1 MVTASPDKD
10 SLPYSYLKRKVILI
24 MGTILRGK
32 SVPLSYVV
40 MEVLFLL
47 LKISAM
53 EEYDEN
59 GKKTGKCLGYVYEV
73 VDTMNFDR
81 FRIKIKGQTVPL
93 MSNEDLQELR
103 EKGEKVAVEFTE
115 PMVTLYWSSTTKSL
129 EDSFSAKDVSLVTEE
144 L

>member
-1 MVTASPDKD
+1 M
-10 SLPYSYLKRKVILI
+10 
-24 MGTILRGK
+24 
-32 SVPLSYVV
+32 
-40 MEVLFLL
+40 
-47 LKISAM
+47 
-53 EEYDEN
+53 
-59 GKKTGKCLGYVYEV
+59 GYVYEC

>member
-1 MVTASPDKD
+1 
-10 SLPYSYLKRKVILI
+10 

>member
-1 MVTASPDKD
+1 MTF
-10 SLPYSYLKRKVILI
+10 
-24 MGTILRGK
+24 LRNK
-32 SVPLSYVV
+32 SIPLNAF
-40 MEVLFLL
+40 MQELLFLL
-47 LKISAM
+47 LGISAWY
-53 EEYDEN
+53 EYGED
-59 GKKTGKCLGYVYEV
+59 GKRTDKILGYVYEC

-93 MSNEDLQELR
+93 MNNEDLQELR

>member
-1 MVTASPDKD
+1 MTF
-10 SLPYSYLKRKVILI
+10 
-24 MGTILRGK
+24 LRNK
-32 SVPLSYVV
+32 SIPLNAF
-40 MEVLFLL
+40 MQKLLFLL
-47 LKISAM
+47 LGISAWY
-53 EEYDEN
+53 EYGED
-59 GKKTGKCLGYVYEV
+59 GKRTDKILGYVYEC

-115 PMVTLYWSSTTKSL
+115 PMVTLYWSSTTKCL

>member
-1 MVTASPDKD
+1 MTF
-10 SLPYSYLKRKVILI
+10 
-24 MGTILRGK
+24 LRNK
-32 SVPLSYVV
+32 SIPLNAF
-40 MEVLFLL
+40 MQKLLFLL
-47 LKISAM
+47 LGISAWY
-53 EEYDEN
+53 EYGED
-59 GKKTGKCLGYVYEV
+59 GKRTDKILGYVYEC

>member
-1 MVTASPDKD
+1 MTF
-10 SLPYSYLKRKVILI
+10 
-24 MGTILRGK
+24 LRNK
-32 SVPLSYVV
+32 SIPLNAF
-40 MEVLFLL
+40 MQELLFLL
-47 LKISAM
+47 LGISAWY
-53 EEYDEN
+53 EYGED
-59 GKKTGKCLGYVYEV
+59 GKRTDKILGYVYEV

>member
-1 MVTASPDKD
+1 MAYRTAKLMLEGKD
-10 SLPYSYLKRKVILI
+10 IPMKALGFDPV
-24 MGTILRGK
+24 
-32 SVPLSYVV
+32 
-40 MEVLFLL
+40 LL
-47 LKISAM
+47 LLFIRM
-53 EEYDEN
+53 IEEYGEN
-59 GKKTGKCLGYVYEV
+59 GKKTGKILGYTYEC
-73 VDTMNFDR
+73 VDTTNFDR
-81 FRIKIKGQTVPL
+81 FRIKIKGQTMPL

>member
-1 MVTASPDKD
+1 MTF
-10 SLPYSYLKRKVILI
+10 
-24 MGTILRGK
+24 LRNK
-32 SVPLSYVV
+32 SIPLNAF
-40 MEVLFLL
+40 MQELLFLL
-47 LKISAM
+47 LGISAWY
-53 EEYDEN
+53 EYGED
-59 GKKTGKCLGYVYEV
+59 GKRTDKILGHVYEC

-115 PMVTLYWSSTTKSL
+115 PKVTLYWNSTTKSL
-129 EDSFSAKDVSLVTEE
+129 EDSFSAKAVSLVTEE

>member
-1 MVTASPDKD
+1 MTF
-10 SLPYSYLKRKVILI
+10 
-24 MGTILRGK
+24 LRNK
-32 SVPLSYVV
+32 SIPPNAFMQEL
-40 MEVLFLL
+40 LFLL
-47 LKISAM
+47 LGISAWY
-53 EEYDEN
+53 EYGED
-59 GKKTGKCLGYVYEV
+59 GKRTDKILGYVYEC

>member
-1 MVTASPDKD
+1 MTF
-10 SLPYSYLKRKVILI
+10 
-24 MGTILRGK
+24 LRNK
-32 SVPLSYVV
+32 AIPLNAC
-40 MEVLFLL
+40 MQELLFLL
-47 LKISAM
+47 LGISPWR
-53 EEYDEN
+53 EYGED
-59 GKKTGKCLGYVYEV
+59 GKKTDKIIGYIYEC

>member
-1 MVTASPDKD
+1 MTF
-10 SLPYSYLKRKVILI
+10 
-24 MGTILRGK
+24 LRNK
-32 SVPLSYVV
+32 SIPLNAF
-40 MEVLFLL
+40 MQELLFLL
-47 LKISAM
+47 LGISAWY
-53 EEYDEN
+53 EYGED
-59 GKKTGKCLGYVYEV
+59 GKRTDKILCYVYEC

>member
-1 MVTASPDKD
+1 MTF
-10 SLPYSYLKRKVILI
+10 
-24 MGTILRGK
+24 LRNK
-32 SVPLSYVV
+32 SIPLNAF
-40 MEVLFLL
+40 MQELLFLL
-47 LKISAM
+47 LGISAWY
-53 EEYDEN
+53 EYGED
-59 GKKTGKCLGYVYEV
+59 GKRTDKILGYVYEC